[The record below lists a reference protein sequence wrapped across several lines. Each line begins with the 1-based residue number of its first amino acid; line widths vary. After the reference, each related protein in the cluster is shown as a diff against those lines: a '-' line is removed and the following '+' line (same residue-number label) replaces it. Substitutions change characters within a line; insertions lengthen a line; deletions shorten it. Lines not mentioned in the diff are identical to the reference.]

1 MIGKKVVCINDA
13 NRPADFPTSLWIKR
27 SKTYTVSAF
36 DKIHQ
41 MGGEL
46 GIQVEEIDLSGNFPY
61 QYFLFS
67 RFVFKDDVEDLI
79 KELEEELNLTY

>member
-1 MIGKKVVCINDA
+1 
-13 NRPADFPTSLWIKR
+13 
-27 SKTYTVSAF
+27 
-36 DKIHQ
+36 

-67 RFVFKDDVEDLI
+67 RFVFKEDVPDLI
-79 KELEEELNLTY
+79 KELEEELNLIY

>member
-1 MIGKKVVCINDA
+1 
-13 NRPADFPTSLWIKR
+13 
-27 SKTYTVSAF
+27 
-36 DKIHQ
+36 

-67 RFVFKDDVEDLI
+67 RFVLKEDVPDLI
-79 KELEEELNLTY
+79 KELEEELNLIY